1 LLQDDDT
8 ALEHLFMKDDDRPR
22 NYRRDTLLTH
32 LGRHPQQHH
41 GAVNPPVYHASTI
54 LSASVAER
62 EAKQDPAKRFDVV
75 RYGVHGTPTTF
86 ALEEAL
92 AKIEGGYRAML
103 MGSGLAAITA
113 PLEAC
118 LKCGDH
124 LLMTESA
131 YGPARNFCDK
141 VLTRYGIETTYY
153 DPLIGEEIERLI
165 RPNTRVVYV
174 ESPGS
179 LTFEVQ
185 DVPAIAAAAHAAGA
199 KVLMDNTWASPWL
212 FRSFEHGVDVSIH
225 AATKYI
231 SGHSDVMLGAV
242 ITTEE
247 MFLPVRTMTG
257 ELGHCAGP
265 DDIYFALRGLRT
277 LSVRLERH
285 QQNALA
291 VARWLQSRPEV
302 SRVLYPALPEDPGHQ
317 IWKRDFLGASGLFGV
332 VLKPAPKPAVDAM
345 IDSLDLF
352 GIGAS
357 WGGFESLITPT
368 QPQRIRSHARSA
380 AEGPMLRLH
389 IGLEDPQDLIAD
401 LDQGFHHLQRAMAA

>member
-1 LLQDDDT
+1 
-8 ALEHLFMKDDDRPR
+8 MKQDDRPR
-22 NYRRDTLLTH
+22 NYKRDTLLTH
-32 LGRHPQQHH
+32 LGRHPEAHH

-54 LSASVAER
+54 LSATVAER
-62 EAKQDPAKRFDVV
+62 EAKQDPAKRFNVV
-75 RYGVHGTPTTF
+75 RYGLHGTPTTF

-92 AKIEGGYRAML
+92 AGIEGGYRAML

-124 LLMTESA
+124 VLMTESA
-131 YGPARNFCDK
+131 YGPARNFCDR

-153 DPLIGEEIERLI
+153 DPLIGEEIARLM
-165 RPNTRVVYV
+165 RPNTKVVYV

-185 DVPAIAAAAHAAGA
+185 DVPAIAAAAHQGGA

-231 SGHSDVMLGAV
+231 CGHSDVMLGAV

-247 MFLPVRTMTG
+247 MFLPVRSMVA

-285 QQNALA
+285 QHNALQ
-291 VARWLQSRPEV
+291 VARWLQQRPEV
-302 SRVLYPALPEDPGHQ
+302 SRVLYPALPEDPGHA

-332 VLKPAPKPAVDAM
+332 VLKPAPKAAVDAL

-368 QPQRIRSHARSA
+368 QPQRGRNGARWA

-401 LDQGFHHLQRAMAA
+401 LDQGFHHLHKVMAA